1 MERRVKSTSN
11 VAAARTSRWLLKSPD
26 KLLNPQYALLRSLV
40 ECIQSQLQQPG
51 DTIQRNQ
58 EVDIVVSGG
67 GLRGYYVTGAFI
79 VLKQLQSAFS
89 WKCCRFAGA
98 SAGSWCAV
106 FMACGMDIV
115 DWVETYYQTRL
126 HSQASGRPLLD
137 AYHCFLDSMM
147 LITLPDNAHVLCSGK
162 VFLSITVVEAGSVRN
177 LLVSEFF
184 SKQDVVD
191 ACMASSNIPF
201 LATRGLG
208 KRFRGMRVV
217 DGGVTNN
224 IPYFEDHARKQIVF
238 DLSKVQYPLSLTLS
252 ASDPS
257 IEALLM
263 RGALE
268 MRAFVTTPGYRV
280 ASIVEVEKGQRRR
293 SSLAARMGCVV
304 PAKAAIVILLVAVVY
319 RWFKRRR
326 LTIGLRRGMFLL

>member
-1 MERRVKSTSN
+1 VQSTSN
-11 VAAARTSRWLLKSPD
+11 VAAVRTSRWLLKSPD
-26 KLLNPQYALLRSLV
+26 KLLNPQFALLRSLV
-40 ECIQSQLQQPG
+40 ECIQSQLEQPG
-51 DTIQRNQ
+51 DTIDRNQ
-58 EVDIVVSGG
+58 EVDIVISGG

-79 VLKQLQSAFS
+79 VLKQLQEAFG
-89 WKCCRFAGA
+89 WKICRFAGA

-147 LITLPDNAHVLCSGK
+147 LITLPGNAHVLCSGK
-162 VFLSITVVEAGSVRN
+162 VFLSITVVEAGFVRN
-177 LLVSEFF
+177 LVVSEFF

-191 ACMASSNIPF
+191 ACIASSNIPF
-201 LATRGLG
+201 LATSGLG
-208 KRFRGMRVV
+208 KRFRGMRVL

-224 IPYFEDHARKQIVF
+224 IPYFRDDARKQIAF
-238 DLSKVQYPLSLTLS
+238 NLSKVQYPLSLTLS

-257 IEALLM
+257 IEALLV

-280 ASIVEVEKGQRRR
+280 ASIEVVEKGQRPR
-293 SSLAARMGCVV
+293 SSLSAWLRCVA
-304 PAKAAIVILLVAVVY
+304 PAKSVLLVLLVALLY
-319 RWFKRRR
+319 RRFKRRR
-326 LTIGLRRGMFLL
+326 FTYGLPSGTLLL